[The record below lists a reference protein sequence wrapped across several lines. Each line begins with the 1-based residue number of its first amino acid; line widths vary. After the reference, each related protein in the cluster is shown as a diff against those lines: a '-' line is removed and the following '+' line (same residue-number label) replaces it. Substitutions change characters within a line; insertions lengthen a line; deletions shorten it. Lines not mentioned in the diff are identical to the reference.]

1 MKFSPYYITSA
12 LKSTENAGFFC
23 KLNNNKKSNESELRD
38 EMKRRRRRDEEG
50 RGSVFPV
57 GGGCSGAAGGALG
70 SRFPAQ
76 MAEGLERKESCDSSS
91 FVSKGLQA

>member
-1 MKFSPYYITSA
+1 M
-12 LKSTENAGFFC
+12 
-23 KLNNNKKSNESELRD
+23 RD
-38 EMKRRRRRDEEG
+38 EKRRRRRRDEEG

-76 MAEGLERKESCDSSS
+76 MAEGAGE
-91 FVSKGLQA
+91 KGVM